1 MNNKDKIR
9 KNKEA
14 REKTDVEDCMI
25 KSEEELQK
33 MYQTEE
39 W

>member
-1 MNNKDKIR
+1 MDNKDKIR
-9 KNKEA
+9 KNEES
-14 REKTDVEDCMI
+14 RENTDVEDCMI

-33 MYQTEE
+33 MFQTEE